1 MAFVQVED
9 LHGSIEVLVFSE
21 VYDRHQGLIA
31 PDTVLLIEGT
41 ISQRD
46 SQPKII
52 ANSLERVENLRE
64 KFQNQL
70 QLNIKLDTS
79 EISEDD
85 LQEMASMFGS
95 NSGETP
101 VKFQVK
107 SEHSSKPIS
116 MNVRKY
122 VVDPS
127 NELLSGLR
135 NVVGQEAVR
144 LMNNKQQTH

>member
-1 MAFVQVED
+1 MAFVQAED
-9 LHGSIEVLVFSE
+9 LQGSVEVLIFSE

-31 PDTVLLIEGT
+31 PDTVVLIEGT

-64 KFQNQL
+64 KFQSQL

-79 EISEDD
+79 EISDAD
-85 LQEMASMFGS
+85 LQEMASLFG
-95 NSGETP
+95 NHNGETP
-101 VKFQVK
+101 VKLQIK
-107 SEHSSKPIS
+107 SAHSSKPIK

-122 VVDPS
+122 VVEPT
-127 NELLSGLR
+127 NELLQSLR
-135 NVVGQEAVR
+135 NVVGQESVH
-144 LMNNKQQTH
+144 LMNNKQQTA

>member
-9 LHGSIEVLVFSE
+9 LQGSIEVLVFSE

-46 SQPKII
+46 TPPKII

-79 EISEDD
+79 EVSEED
-85 LQEMASMFGS
+85 LQEMATLFGS

-101 VKFQVK
+101 VKLQIK
-107 SEHSSKPIS
+107 SEHASKPIQMS
-116 MNVRKY
+116 VRKY
-122 VVDPS
+122 VVEPT
-127 NELLSGLR
+127 NELMKGLR
-135 NVVGQEAVR
+135 NVVGQEAVH
-144 LMNNKQQTH
+144 LMNNNQKTH